1 MFGRPGGGD
10 VLAVVGPFQQVE
22 SGVGLGGVNDGCSLP
37 HDVAGAQGFAVFDF
51 GGKRPVV
58 RLAKCRLPS
67 ALKCCGDCCF
77 RIESQSAGLGKSAL
91 MRLGGG
97 ACLAIAAPFREI
109 ESGVG
114 LGGER

>member
-1 MFGRPGGGD
+1 MM
-10 VLAVVGPFQQVE
+10 VVP
-22 SGVGLGGVNDGCSLP
+22 CR
-37 HDVAGAQGFAVFDF
+37 HDVAGPQSFAVFDF

-67 ALKCCGDCCF
+67 AFECRGDCCF

-91 MRLGGG
+91 MRLGGS
-97 ACLAIAAPFREI
+97 ACLAIAAPFREV

-114 LGGER
+114 LGGEDDGCSLLCDVSGLQSFSIRVFGG